1 MDQLNAFMLMI
12 NNYQEKIKLRE
23 LLSQQKLVQNY

>member
-1 MDQLNAFMLMI
+1 MDQINAFMLMI

-23 LLSQQKLVQNY
+23 LLSQQKLVQN